1 MADTDPVTLA
11 DLKTM
16 MEIKTDTQD
25 DVLNLIITNTTKALR
40 FKLDL
45 KPTEDFPEELSYIAL
60 EVCIRR
66 YNRLNNEGM
75 ASYSQEGESITFDND
90 DFAPFA
96 DDIAAWRKD
105 NGKDTKTLGHV
116 SFISG
121 YSDGSDSSAV

>member
-16 MEIKTDTQD
+16 MEIKTDAQD

-45 KPTEDFPEELSYIAL
+45 KPTESFPEELSYIAL
-60 EVCIRR
+60 EVCVRR
-66 YNRLNNEGM
+66 YNRRKNEGM
-75 ASYSQEGESITFDND
+75 TSYEQEGQSFAFKSNDFDD
-90 DFAPFA
+90 FA
-96 DDIAAWRKD
+96 DDINDWKD
-105 NGKDTKTLGHV
+105 ANGKNATSLGTV

-121 YSDGSDSSAV
+121 YPKR

>member
-1 MADTDPVTLA
+1 MADTDPVTLD

-16 MEIKTDTQD
+16 MEIKSDTQD

-60 EVCIRR
+60 EVCVRR
-66 YNRLNNEGM
+66 YNRRKNEGM
-75 ASYSQEGESITFDND
+75 TSYEQEGQSFTFKSND
-90 DFAPFA
+90 FDDFA
-96 DDIAAWRKD
+96 DDINDWKD
-105 NGKDTKTLGHV
+105 ANGKNATSLGTV

-121 YSDGSDSSAV
+121 YPKR

>member
-16 MEIKTDTQD
+16 MEIKTDAQD

-60 EVCIRR
+60 EVCVRR
-66 YNRLNNEGM
+66 YNRRKNEGM
-75 ASYSQEGESITFDND
+75 TSYEQEGQSFTFKSNDFD
-90 DFAPFA
+90 DFAH
-96 DDIAAWRKD
+96 DINDWKEA
-105 NGKDTKTLGHV
+105 NGKNAKSLGTV

-121 YSDGSDSSAV
+121 YPKR

>member
-25 DVLNLIITNTTKALR
+25 NVLNLIITNTTKALR

-60 EVCIRR
+60 EVCVRR
-66 YNRLNNEGM
+66 YNRRKNEGM
-75 ASYSQEGESITFDND
+75 TSYEQEGQSFTFKSND
-90 DFAPFA
+90 FDDFA
-96 DDIAAWRKD
+96 DDINDWKD
-105 NGKDTKTLGHV
+105 ANGKNAKSLGTV

-121 YSDGSDSSAV
+121 YPKR

>member
-66 YNRLNNEGM
+66 YNRRKNEGM
-75 ASYSQEGESITFDND
+75 TSYEQEGQSFTFKSND
-90 DFAPFA
+90 FDDFA
-96 DDIAAWRKD
+96 DDINDWKEA
-105 NGKDTKTLGHV
+105 NGKNAKSLGTV

-121 YSDGSDSSAV
+121 YPKG

>member
-1 MADTDPVTLA
+1 MADIDPVTLA

-66 YNRLNNEGM
+66 YNRRKNEGM
-75 ASYSQEGESITFDND
+75 TSYEQEGQSFTFKSND
-90 DFAPFA
+90 FDDFA
-96 DDIAAWRKD
+96 DDINDWKD
-105 NGKDTKTLGHV
+105 ANGKNATSLGTV

-121 YSDGSDSSAV
+121 YPKG

>member
-1 MADTDPVTLA
+1 MADTDPVTLV

-16 MEIKTDTQD
+16 MEIKTDAQD

-60 EVCIRR
+60 EVCVRR
-66 YNRLNNEGM
+66 YNRRKNEGM
-75 ASYSQEGESITFDND
+75 TSYEQEGQSFTFKSND
-90 DFAPFA
+90 FDDFA
-96 DDIAAWRKD
+96 DDINDWKD
-105 NGKDTKTLGHV
+105 ANGKNATSLGTV

-121 YSDGSDSSAV
+121 YPKR

>member
-66 YNRLNNEGM
+66 YNRRKNEGM
-75 ASYSQEGESITFDND
+75 TSYEQEGQSFTFKSND
-90 DFAPFA
+90 FDDFA
-96 DDIAAWRKD
+96 DDIDDWKD
-105 NGKDTKTLGHV
+105 ANGKNATSLGTV

-121 YSDGSDSSAV
+121 YPKR

>member
-66 YNRLNNEGM
+66 YNRRKNEGM
-75 ASYSQEGESITFDND
+75 TSYEQEGQSFTFKSND
-90 DFAPFA
+90 FDDFA
-96 DDIAAWRKD
+96 DDINDWKD
-105 NGKDTKTLGHV
+105 ANGKNAKSLGTV

-121 YSDGSDSSAV
+121 YPKR

>member
-1 MADTDPVTLA
+1 MADANPVTLA

-40 FKLDL
+40 FKLGL

-60 EVCIRR
+60 EVCVRR
-66 YNRLNNEGM
+66 YNRRKNEGM
-75 ASYSQEGESITFDND
+75 TSYEQEGQSFTFKSND
-90 DFAPFA
+90 FDDFA
-96 DDIAAWRKD
+96 DDINDWKEA
-105 NGKDTKTLGHV
+105 NGKNAKSLGTV

-121 YSDGSDSSAV
+121 YPKR

>member
-25 DVLNLIITNTTKALR
+25 DVLNLIINNTTKALR

-60 EVCIRR
+60 EVCVRR
-66 YNRLNNEGM
+66 YNRRKNEGM
-75 ASYSQEGESITFDND
+75 TSYEQEGQSFTFKSNYFD
-90 DFAPFA
+90 DFA
-96 DDIAAWRKD
+96 DDINGWKEA
-105 NGKDTKTLGHV
+105 NGKNAKSLGTV

-121 YSDGSDSSAV
+121 YPKR

>member
-16 MEIKTDTQD
+16 MEIKTDAQD
-25 DVLNLIITNTTKALR
+25 DVLNLIINNTTKALR

-60 EVCIRR
+60 EVCVRR
-66 YNRLNNEGM
+66 YNRRKNEGM
-75 ASYSQEGESITFDND
+75 TSYEQEGQSFTFKSND
-90 DFAPFA
+90 FDDFA
-96 DDIAAWRKD
+96 DDINDWKD
-105 NGKDTKTLGHV
+105 ANGKNATSLGTV

-121 YSDGSDSSAV
+121 YPKR